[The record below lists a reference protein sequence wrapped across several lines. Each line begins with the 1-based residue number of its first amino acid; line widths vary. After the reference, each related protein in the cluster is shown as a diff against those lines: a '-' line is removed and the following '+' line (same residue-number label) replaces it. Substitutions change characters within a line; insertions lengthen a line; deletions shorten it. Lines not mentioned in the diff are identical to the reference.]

1 MPQPTADNSA
11 IPCPPSQVPQF
22 GSRGGLPY
30 PESVAHLHGVR
41 GCTYGIDLLK
51 EESSDLYCPFK
62 LAHTDRGCERR
73 VIRRAT
79 AARPITRNERV
90 EGSGMG
96 STVMYASNSASFSRR
111 KPLLT
116 LVKSGG
122 GRAPSGRDSPMNS
135 GVWFHPN
142 VSTIGSTTERAKRRL
157 RPARCENW
165 SPSGSGARL
174 LVATLASAN
183 SPRLAGEWAS
193 THEAHTSHGN
203 LLTGIVVGCC
213 QRRSSGWRYR
223 CARPTQQR
231 NRHTSSRAKLRS
243 PFGESVA
250 AHGRRHHK
258 WRTEGR
264 HGHDLMSRLHRTLA

>member
-1 MPQPTADNSA
+1 MYSWDRLA
-11 IPCPPSQVPQF
+11 
-22 GSRGGLPY
+22 
-30 PESVAHLHGVR
+30 ES
-41 GCTYGIDLLK
+41 

-79 AARPITRNERV
+79 AARPITRNESV

-122 GRAPSGRDSPMNS
+122 GTAPSGRDSPMNS
-135 GVWFHPN
+135 GLVPSERQHHRQHHP
-142 VSTIGSTTERAKRRL
+142 STERAKRRL

-165 SPSGSGARL
+165 SPSRSGARL

-203 LLTGIVVGCC
+203 PLTGIVVGCC

-223 CARPTQQR
+223 CARPTQQC
-231 NRHTSSRAKLRS
+231 NRHTSSRRS
-243 PFGESVA
+243 FDHRSANQSAHMVVA
-250 AHGRRHHK
+250 TTNGARRDG
-258 WRTEGR
+258 TA
-264 HGHDLMSRLHRTLA
+264 TT